1 MTHDRGSGI
10 PPLLPISNGRVFR
23 VGPELDMPVFAK
35 GKNPGLVT
43 FRYLWSTGPKETLA
57 GRMLTVSFTFA
68 HLAKAITK

>member
-1 MTHDRGSGI
+1 
-10 PPLLPISNGRVFR
+10 
-23 VGPELDMPVFAK
+23 MPVFAK

-43 FRYLWSTGPKETLA
+43 FRYLWPTGPKETLA